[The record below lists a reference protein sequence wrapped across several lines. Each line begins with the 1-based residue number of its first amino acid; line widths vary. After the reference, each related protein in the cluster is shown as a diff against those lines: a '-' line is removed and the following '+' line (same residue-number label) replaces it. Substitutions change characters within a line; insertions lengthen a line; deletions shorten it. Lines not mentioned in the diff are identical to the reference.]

1 MRESYVEKAIR
12 LHAKG
17 LGCTAIKMATPGY
30 RGIPDRMFLKS
41 GVAAFLEIK
50 APGRKPTALQL
61 RYIRE
66 LNANGFAASWV
77 DSVADGCKFIDDVFK

>member
-1 MRESYVEKAIR
+1 MRESYVEKAIC
-12 LHAKG
+12 LYAKKRSID
-17 LGCTAIKMATPGY
+17 TIKMAMSGH
-30 RGIPDRMFLKS
+30 RGVPDRMFLQR

-66 LNANGFAASWV
+66 LNANGFAATWV
-77 DSVADGCKFIDDVFK
+77 DSVADGCKFIDDVFI